1 MEHPKATPKDFFMWT
16 GAMIALYGTAISF
29 LGLIFGYID
38 HAFPNT
44 LAYYYADPY
53 QGGVAYQM
61 ASLIVLAPLLL
72 VLMRLIRRSIAQ
84 DRSRAEVW
92 VRRWALFL
100 TLFVAGATIAVD
112 LIVLLTSFLNGEE
125 ISARFLLKVLVVL
138 LVAGAGF
145 LHFTADLRG
154 YWARNPKYAHAVT
167 WSVGALIAAS
177 VIAGFF
183 IFGTPGQARQQRL
196 DNQRVQDLMGIQWE
210 VVRYWQNK
218 QKLPASAADLE
229 DPISGYNNPRDPQT
243 GEPYEYVPG
252 EGMSF
257 SLCATFSA
265 ARNAALA
272 RGESVPKGPY
282 GVIES
287 DWAHEAGHQCFERTI
302 DPERY
307 PPTPDAGAKPVP
319 QPYQ

>member
-1 MEHPKATPKDFFMWT
+1 MEHPKATPKDFFMWA
-16 GAMIALYGTAISF
+16 GAMIALYGTVISF

-38 HAFPNT
+38 HAFPNALT
-44 LAYYYADPY
+44 FYYMDPY
-53 QGGVAYQM
+53 QSGVAYQM

-72 VLMRLIRRSIAQ
+72 ALMHFIRRGIAE
-84 DRSRAEVW
+84 DSSRAEVW
-92 VRRWALFL
+92 VRRWGLFL
-100 TLFVAGATIAVD
+100 TLFIAGATIVID
-112 LIVLLTSFLNGEE
+112 LIILLMSFLNGEE
-125 ISARFLLKVLVVL
+125 LSVSFLLKVFVVL

-145 LHFTADLRG
+145 LHFMADLRG
-154 YWARNPKYAHAVT
+154 YWTRNPRYERFVT
-167 WSVGALIAAS
+167 WGVAALIAAS
-177 VIAGFF
+177 VITGFF
-183 IFGTPGQARQQRL
+183 IFGTPSQARQQRL